1 MVILDNI
8 KKFTDKYSYL
18 LNSKRCRTLRCNLQ
32 YLRRRKIVFDN
43 WDALSKNQQNK
54 SIVKPIYSI
63 AIECCLLIHW
73 KNFPDDLRTGP
84 WSTVKSHYFYDQP
97 RSRLI
102 ESSRAFIHFSL
113 IWYKLVKRPWETHFF
128 FSDALK
134 CIIYLCP
141 INSGMK
147 SLSVTLSLQS
157 GIPDTLRYQW
167 TLYGSEQH
175 YSSAGHSLQTF
186 FNFSK

>member
-102 ESSRAFIHFSL
+102 ESSRAFGQFSL

-128 FSDALK
+128 LRRFKMHNILVPNKLRDEVIE
-134 CIIYLCP
+134 C
-141 INSGMK
+141 NS
-147 SLSVTLSLQS
+147 VITVWN
-157 GIPDTLRYQW
+157 TW
-167 TLYGSEQH
+167 H
-175 YSSAGHSLQTF
+175 A
-186 FNFSK
+186 